1 MQYSCR
7 MQSLAAPC
15 RNQNGV
21 TFLMTM
27 FIISIMGIMLG
38 MTGQAWKTI
47 MQREREKELLF
58 RGSQIKEA
66 IENWYT
72 PTYTANGVRFNGGH
86 ALIDLKDLLNNPYTL
101 TPLRYLPQ
109 HYEIK
114 LDGKN
119 SNCTTDCPELKV
131 YQDPMTGK
139 KWELIKCDISTASN
153 DICKQFQGANIVI
166 GVASKSDA
174 KPFRTDFKDTALE
187 NITGELSGTPQG
199 TGIQVLNLGGPSV
212 AGSDLGSNP
221 VAGTANKKPTKYS
234 EWKFVADKK
243 NDHSKIYRAYHEGW

>member
-1 MQYSCR
+1 MQHTR
-7 MQSLAAPC
+7 RLQRLAAPC
-15 RNQNGV
+15 RNQDGV

-27 FIISIMGIMLG
+27 FIIVIMGIMLG

-72 PTYTANGVRFNGGH
+72 PTYTVNGVRYNGGH

-101 TPLRYLPQ
+101 TPMRYLPQ
-109 HYEIK
+109 HYETK

-119 SNCTTDCPELKV
+119 SNCSTDCPELKV

-139 KWELIKCDISTASN
+139 KWELIKCDISTATN
-153 DICKQFQGANIVI
+153 EICRQFQGVNIII
-166 GVASKSDA
+166 GVASTSEA

-187 NITGELSGTPQG
+187 NISGELPGDQKDPFKK
-199 TGIQVLNLGGPSV
+199 GPF
-212 AGSDLGSNP
+212 DPDP
-221 VAGTANKKPTKYS
+221 VDFPVNKKPTKYR